1 MGHTPIKAKDLS
13 RDTMQSMCTPQK
25 LSLEFHIEASKF
37 LCVSRGKKCSFF
49 GKFGIFCFLE
59 TLVFRIAILPYYWR
73 IMLNAESPEQYPFL
87 KPAPLAVS
95 SRSFSS
101 ELLKI
106 HLNFSSSKFFWA
118 WFLFVGWCFVSTEEN
133 YHISALKH
141 QASSKYR
148 PLTCPAPLTLRSE

>member
-1 MGHTPIKAKDLS
+1 
-13 RDTMQSMCTPQK
+13 MQSMCTPQK

-37 LCVSRGKKCSFF
+37 LCVSRGKKYLFF

-95 SRSFSS
+95 SPSFSS

-118 WFLFVGWCFVSTEEN
+118 WFLFGWCFICFHWRELPHFCFKAPGLKSVPSSNMPCTIN
-133 YHISALKH
+133 AHIRISITLK
-141 QASSKYR
+141 
-148 PLTCPAPLTLRSE
+148 